1 MRVTKSA
8 SDASVAH
15 VSEEERIR
23 HERFFQAV
31 KQLLSKGTQQD
42 TPVRPR
48 QYASDAYAKL
58 LSPEELQFLLR

>member
-1 MRVTKSA
+1 MTVTKSA
-8 SDASVAH
+8 SDVSVDH

-23 HERFFQAV
+23 HERFLQAV
-31 KQLLSKGTQQD
+31 KQLLSTGTQQD
-42 TPVRPR
+42 TPARPR